1 MREGINKWKYYL
13 WSDLLFSFLVS
24 SRSSSESELSS
35 HSVFDSSSFSFWESQ
50 PPKIS
55 KDILGIDLRWCCTK
69 WFKIG
74 WMIIF
79 DVLLIYLKPF
89 EWQLGQQL
97 FVASFDF
104 VFCSIALQVSL
115 PDKDGIS
122 LDMMELKENVTYYD
136 SVFDTL

>member
-1 MREGINKWKYYL
+1 MRLSINETTTYDLTACFHIWFRLDLHPNQNYL
-13 WSDLLFSFLVS
+13 HTQYLIHHY
-24 SRSSSESELSS
+24 SRSEN
-35 HSVFDSSSFSFWESQ
+35 HSLLKLQNV
-50 PPKIS
+50 S
-55 KDILGIDLRWCCTK
+55 KFVICIKKKDTLYNALILIA
-69 WFKIG
+69 
-74 WMIIF
+74 
-79 DVLLIYLKPF
+79 DVLFIYLKLF